1 VGGPNVPMM
10 HRIPSPPPMPRFSA
24 LAMDPG
30 GLPDWDEETTIDATP
45 FGDADGE
52 KVVMTRSAV
61 CVKERGATKRLADV
75 MEEAQLDLGL
85 AVACIEDCVSGMPH
99 DPSTLAA
106 ADSLRC
112 RVAELGDLRD
122 ALEAVCGV
130 AAEPAAASFF
140 SNDGAAGGY
149 VRGVYLFASAAAAA
163 LDAIARELRAGS
175 PDWTR
180 GRERIDQAT
189 SFYFDG
195 LASEVRLE
203 MTQLGVHEDARAKIE
218 ELFFAAAMFAHG
230 LEKRFG

>member
-1 VGGPNVPMM
+1 
-10 HRIPSPPPMPRFSA
+10 
-24 LAMDPG
+24 
-30 GLPDWDEETTIDATP
+30 
-45 FGDADGE
+45 
-52 KVVMTRSAV
+52 MTRSAV
-61 CVKERGATKRLADV
+61 CVKERGATQRLADA

-112 RVAELGDLRD
+112 RVAALGDLRD
-122 ALEAVCGV
+122 ALEAICAVSV
-130 AAEPAAASFF
+130 DPLVASFF
-140 SNDGAAGGY
+140 SNDGAVGGY
-149 VRGVYLFASAAAAA
+149 VRGVYLFASAAATA
-163 LDAIARELRAGS
+163 LDAIARELRSAS

-180 GRERIDQAT
+180 ARECIDQAT

-203 MTQLGVHEDARAKIE
+203 MAQRGVSEDVRAKVE

>member
-1 VGGPNVPMM
+1 MM
-10 HRIPSPPPMPRFSA
+10 HRIPSPPGVARLSA
-24 LAMDPG
+24 LAMDPA

-45 FGDADGE
+45 FDPAEGE
-52 KVVMTRSAV
+52 RAVLTRSAV
-61 CVKERGATKRLADV
+61 CVKERRASRPLADAI
-75 MEEAQLDLGL
+75 EEAQLDLGL

-122 ALEAVCGV
+122 ALEAICDI
-130 AAEPAAASFF
+130 AADARLLSFF
-140 SNDGAAGGY
+140 ANDSAMGGY

-163 LDAIARELRAGS
+163 LDTIARELRGGS
-175 PDWTR
+175 PDWTIA
-180 GRERIDQAT
+180 RERIDQAT

-203 MTQLGVHEDARAKIE
+203 MGRLGVGDDARAKVE

>member
-1 VGGPNVPMM
+1 MM
-10 HRIPSPPPMPRFSA
+10 HRIPSPPGMPRLSA
-24 LAMDPG
+24 LAMDAG

-45 FGDADGE
+45 FGNVDGDGE
-52 KVVMTRSAV
+52 QPVMTRSAV
-61 CVKERGATKRLADV
+61 CVKELGATKRLSDA

-99 DPSTLAA
+99 DPS
-106 ADSLRC
+106 
-112 RVAELGDLRD
+112 ELGDLRD
-122 ALEAVCGV
+122 ALEAICNV
-130 AAEPAAASFF
+130 AVDPRGTAFL
-140 SNDGAAGGY
+140 SNDSAMGGY

-163 LDAIARELRAGS
+163 LDTIARELRGGS
-175 PDWTR
+175 PDWTLA
-180 GRERIDQAT
+180 RERIDQAT

-203 MTQLGVHEDARAKIE
+203 MSQLGVGEDARANVE

>member
-1 VGGPNVPMM
+1 
-10 HRIPSPPPMPRFSA
+10 MPRFSA
-24 LAMDPG
+24 LAMDPA
-30 GLPDWDEETTIDATP
+30 GLPDWEEETTIDATP
-45 FGDADGE
+45 FGDGDGE
-52 KVVMTRSAV
+52 KAVMTRSAV
-61 CVKERGATKRLADV
+61 CVRERGATKRLADA

-85 AVACIEDCVSGMPH
+85 SVACIEDCVSGMPH

-122 ALEAVCGV
+122 ALEAICTV
-130 AAEPAAASFF
+130 AANPRAALLF
-140 SNDGAAGGY
+140 SNDGAVGGY
-149 VRGVYLFASAAAAA
+149 VRGVYLFASAAAGA
-163 LDAIARELRAGS
+163 LDAVARGLRAGS
-175 PDWTR
+175 PEWSLA
-180 GRERIDQAT
+180 RERIDQAT

-203 MTQLGVHEDARAKIE
+203 MTRFNADEDVRAKVE